1 MEIKKK
7 SEVSALEE
15 IKHIL
20 VVGLGKSGLSCI
32 DYLTKQ
38 IKFKKKLFKIS
49 VYDKNKTVKEQ
60 RSLLKDLDIKEVYSG
75 DIKFEFID
83 KKSHV
88 FLSPGVSPA
97 EVNKFNQ
104 KFSIIND
111 ISLFLEHLSDNSN
124 NLKVI
129 GITGTNGKTTT
140 CLFLEHLLIKAG
152 YKARASGNIG
162 NSPLDLIGKLESLEV
177 VVLEISSF
185 QLNPFKKNGFPG
197 KKIDVGVFLNFTE
210 DHLDMHVSIDD
221 YLQSKLALLKSSKR
235 RVINQALMKKL
246 PKRFKDITFM
256 HSDGG
261 NIKKECSYKISQE
274 KYVICSVEDS
284 KFIINNNNFKVCI
297 KESKLL
303 GNHNELNIAAA
314 FAAFRCLDISFSNYQ
329 DVIKSFNGAPH
340 RIEWIR
346 DVNGIKFYNDS
357 KATNV
362 ASTIAAL
369 QFFKDKN
376 IFLIAGGDSKRLS
389 MEPLKKYLN
398 KNVSHLFLIG
408 KDALVIKK
416 IFVKLNNLKI
426 SICKDLTVA
435 VSEAFDHA
443 TVGDIILLSPSCSSH
458 DMYQNYIERG
468 EHFNKIVRSLK
479 N

>member
-1 MEIKKK
+1 MDIKKISQSPTLK
-7 SEVSALEE
+7 E
-15 IKHIL
+15 IEHIL

-32 DYLTKQ
+32 NYLTKRTE
-38 IKFKKKLFKIS
+38 FKKTLFKIS

-60 RSLLKDLDIKEVYSG
+60 KNLLKNHDIKEFFTG

-83 KKSHV
+83 KKSHI
-88 FLSPGVSPA
+88 FLSPGVRSS

-111 ISLFLEHLSDNSN
+111 ISLFLEHLSNDSN

-129 GITGTNGKTTT
+129 GVTGTNGKTTT
-140 CLFLEHLLIKAG
+140 CLFLEHLLIKSG
-152 YKARASGNIG
+152 YKAKASGNLG
-162 NSPLDLIGKLESLEV
+162 NSPLDLIGKLKDLEV

-197 KKIDVGVFLNFTE
+197 KEIDIGVFLNFTE
-210 DHLDMHVSIDD
+210 DHLDMHISMDD

-235 RVINQALMKKL
+235 QVINASLLKKI
-246 PKRFKDITFM
+246 PKKFKDITFM
-256 HSDGG
+256 HRD
-261 NIKKECSYKISQE
+261 KKDTENQISEKISKE
-274 KYVICSVEDS
+274 EYIICSIKNT
-284 KFIINNNNFKVCI
+284 KFISNNKDFEVSI

-303 GNHNELNIAAA
+303 GDHNELNIAAA

-329 DVIKSFNGAPH
+329 DVITSFNGAPH
-340 RIEWIR
+340 RIEWVREI
-346 DVNGIKFYNDS
+346 NGIKFYNDS
-357 KATNV
+357 KATNA
-362 ASTIAAL
+362 ASTVAAL
-369 QFFKDKN
+369 QFFKGKN
-376 IFLIAGGDSKRLS
+376 VFLIAGGDSKQLS

-398 KNVSHLFLIG
+398 KNVRHLFLIG

-416 IFVKLNNLKI
+416 IFEKLNNMKI
-426 SICKDLTVA
+426 SICNDLVA
-435 VSEAFDHA
+435 AVNEAFDQA
-443 TVGDIILLSPSCSSH
+443 STGDIILLSPSCSSH

-468 EHFNKIVRSLK
+468 EHFNKIVRSLR

>member
-1 MEIKKK
+1 M
-7 SEVSALEE
+7 
-15 IKHIL
+15 
-20 VVGLGKSGLSCI
+20 
-32 DYLTKQ
+32 
-38 IKFKKKLFKIS
+38 
-49 VYDKNKTVKEQ
+49 
-60 RSLLKDLDIKEVYSG
+60 
-75 DIKFEFID
+75 
-83 KKSHV
+83 
-88 FLSPGVSPA
+88 
-97 EVNKFNQ
+97 
-104 KFSIIND
+104 
-111 ISLFLEHLSDNSN
+111 
-124 NLKVI
+124 
-129 GITGTNGKTTT
+129 
-140 CLFLEHLLIKAG
+140 
-152 YKARASGNIG
+152 
-162 NSPLDLIGKLESLEV
+162 
-177 VVLEISSF
+177 
-185 QLNPFKKNGFPG
+185 
-197 KKIDVGVFLNFTE
+197 
-210 DHLDMHVSIDD
+210 
-221 YLQSKLALLKSSKR
+221 
-235 RVINQALMKKL
+235 
-246 PKRFKDITFM
+246 
-256 HSDGG
+256 
-261 NIKKECSYKISQE
+261 
-274 KYVICSVEDS
+274 
-284 KFIINNNNFKVCI
+284 CI

-408 KDALVIKK
+408 KDAFVIKK

-435 VSEAFDHA
+435 VIEAFDHA

-458 DMYQNYIERG
+458 DMYQNYVERG

>member
-197 KKIDVGVFLNFTE
+197 KKIDIGVFLNFTE

-235 RVINQALMKKL
+235 HVINQALMKKI
-246 PKRFKDITFM
+246 PKWFKDITFM
-256 HSDGG
+256 HSDEG
-261 NIKKECSYKISQE
+261 NIKNECSDEISQE

-284 KFIINNNNFKVCI
+284 KFIINNNFKVCI

-389 MEPLKKYLN
+389 MEPLKRYLN
-398 KNVSHLFLIG
+398 ENVSHLFLIG

>member
-1 MEIKKK
+1 MEIKKN
-7 SEVSALEE
+7 SEPSALEE

-20 VVGLGKSGLSCI
+20 VVGLGKSGLSCV

-60 RSLLKDLDIKEVYSG
+60 RSLLKDLDIKDVYSG

-83 KKSHV
+83 KKSHI

-111 ISLFLEHLSDNSN
+111 ISLFLEHLSNNSN

-152 YKARASGNIG
+152 YKAKASGNIG
-162 NSPLDLIGKLESLEV
+162 NSPLDLIGKLEGLEV

-235 RVINQALMKKL
+235 QVINEALLKKV
-246 PKRFKDITFM
+246 PKGFIDITFM

-261 NIKKECSYKISQE
+261 DIKTEFSEKISQE
-274 KYVICSVEDS
+274 KYIICSIEDS
-284 KFIINNNNFKVCI
+284 KYIINNSDFEVCI

-329 DVIKSFNGAPH
+329 DVIKSFNSAPH

-408 KDALVIKK
+408 RDALVIKK
-416 IFVKLNNLKI
+416 IFAKLNNLKI
-426 SICKDLTVA
+426 SICNDLAVA
-435 VSEAFDHA
+435 VTEAFDHA
-443 TVGDIILLSPSCSSH
+443 TNGDIILLSPSCSSH

>member
-1 MEIKKK
+1 MDIKKT
-7 SEVSALEE
+7 SQSSTLRE
-15 IKHIL
+15 IEHIL
-20 VVGLGKSGLSCI
+20 IVGLGKSGLSCVN
-32 DYLTKQ
+32 YLTKQ
-38 IKFKKKLFKIS
+38 IEFKKKLFEIS
-49 VYDKNKTVKEQ
+49 VYDKNKIVKEQ
-60 RSLLKDLDIKEVYSG
+60 KNLLKNHDIKEFFTG

-83 KKSHV
+83 KKSHI
-88 FLSPGVSPA
+88 FLSPGVSPT

-111 ISLFLEHLSDNSN
+111 ISLFLEHLSNNSN

-140 CLFLEHLLIKAG
+140 CLFLEHLLIKSG
-152 YKARASGNIG
+152 YKAKASGNLG
-162 NSPLDLIGKLESLEV
+162 NSPLDLIGKLRDLEV

-197 KKIDVGVFLNFTE
+197 KEIDVGVFLNFTE
-210 DHLDMHVSIDD
+210 DHLDVHVSMVN

-235 RVINQALMKKL
+235 QVINASLLKKI
-246 PKRFKDITFM
+246 PKRFNDITFM
-256 HSDGG
+256 HKDEKYTE
-261 NIKKECSYKISQE
+261 NQILEKISKE
-274 KYVICSVEDS
+274 KYIICSIKNS
-284 KFIINNNNFKVCI
+284 KFIINNNDFEVCI
-297 KESKLL
+297 KESKLS
-303 GNHNELNIAAA
+303 GDHNELNIAAA
-314 FAAFRCLDISFSNYQ
+314 FAAFRCLDTTFSNYH
-329 DVIKSFNGAPH
+329 DVITSFNMAPY
-340 RIEWIR
+340 RIECIR

-376 IFLIAGGDSKRLS
+376 VFLIAGGDSKQLS

-398 KNVSHLFLIG
+398 KNVPHLFLIG

-416 IFVKLNNLKI
+416 IFEKLNNLKI
-426 SICKDLTVA
+426 SICNDLAVA
-435 VSEAFDHA
+435 VNEAFDLA
-443 TVGDIILLSPSCSSH
+443 AVGDIILLSPSCSSH

>member
-1 MEIKKK
+1 MDIKKT
-7 SEVSALEE
+7 SQSSTLRE
-15 IKHIL
+15 IEHIL
-20 VVGLGKSGLSCI
+20 IVGLGKSGLSCVN
-32 DYLTKQ
+32 YLTKQ
-38 IKFKKKLFKIS
+38 IEFKKKLFEIS
-49 VYDKNKTVKEQ
+49 VYDKNKIVKEQ
-60 RSLLKDLDIKEVYSG
+60 KNLLKNHDIKEFFTG

-83 KKSHV
+83 KKSHI

-111 ISLFLEHLSDNSN
+111 ISLFLEHLSNNSN

-197 KKIDVGVFLNFTE
+197 KEIDVGVFLNFTE

-235 RVINQALMKKL
+235 QVINEALLKKV
-246 PKRFKDITFM
+246 PKGFIDITFM

-261 NIKKECSYKISQE
+261 DIKTEFSEKITQE
-274 KYVICSVEDS
+274 KYIICSIEDS
-284 KFIINNNNFKVCI
+284 KFIINNNDFEVCI

-329 DVIKSFNGAPH
+329 NVIKSFNGAPH

-369 QFFKDKN
+369 EFFKDKN

-416 IFVKLNNLKI
+416 IFLKLNNLKI
-426 SICKDLTVA
+426 FICKDLTVA
-435 VSEAFDHA
+435 VTEAFDHA

-458 DMYQNYIERG
+458 DMYQNYVERG

>member
-1 MEIKKK
+1 MEIKKIL
-7 SEVSALEE
+7 EVSALKE

-20 VVGLGKSGLSCI
+20 VVGLGKSGLSCV

-38 IKFKKKLFKIS
+38 IEFKKKLFKIS
-49 VYDKNKTVKEQ
+49 VYDKNKTVNEQ
-60 RSLLKDLDIKEVYSG
+60 RSLLKGLDIKDIYSG

-83 KKSHV
+83 KKSHI
-88 FLSPGVSPA
+88 FLSPGVSPV

-111 ISLFLEHLSDNSN
+111 ISLFLEHLSNNSN

-152 YKARASGNIG
+152 YKAKASGNIG
-162 NSPLDLIGKLESLEV
+162 NSPLDLISKLDDLEV

-197 KKIDVGVFLNFTE
+197 KEIDVGVFLNFTE
-210 DHLDMHVSIDD
+210 DHLDMHISIDD

-235 RVINQALMKKL
+235 HVINGDLLKKL
-246 PKRFKDITFM
+246 PKRFKDITFI
-256 HSDGG
+256 HSDAYD
-261 NIKKECSYKISQE
+261 IHTEFSEKISQE
-274 KYVICSVEDS
+274 KYIICSIGDS
-284 KFIINNNNFKVCI
+284 KFIINNDFEVCI

-329 DVIKSFNGAPH
+329 DVIKSFNSAPH

-416 IFVKLNNLKI
+416 IFAKLNNLKI
-426 SICKDLTVA
+426 FICNDLAVA
-435 VSEAFDHA
+435 VNEAFDHA
-443 TVGDIILLSPSCSSH
+443 TARDIILLSPSCSSH

-468 EHFNKIVRSLK
+468 EHFNKIVHSLK

>member
-1 MEIKKK
+1 MDIKKT
-7 SEVSALEE
+7 SQSSTLRE
-15 IKHIL
+15 IEHIL
-20 VVGLGKSGLSCI
+20 IVGLGKSGLSCVN
-32 DYLTKQ
+32 YLTKQ
-38 IKFKKKLFKIS
+38 IEFKKKLFEIS
-49 VYDKNKTVKEQ
+49 VYDKNKIGKEQ
-60 RSLLKDLDIKEVYSG
+60 KNLLKNHDIKEFFTG

-83 KKSHV
+83 KKSHI

-111 ISLFLEHLSDNSN
+111 ISLFLEHLSNNSN

-140 CLFLEHLLIKAG
+140 CLFLEHLLTKAG
-152 YKARASGNIG
+152 YNAKASGNIG

-221 YLQSKLALLKSSKR
+221 YLKSKLALLKSSKR
-235 RVINQALMKKL
+235 QVINGVLLKKV
-246 PKRFKDITFM
+246 PERFKDITFM
-256 HSDGG
+256 HSDRGD
-261 NIKKECSYKISQE
+261 IKTEFSEKISHE
-274 KYVICSVEDS
+274 KYIICTIEDS
-284 KFIINNNNFKVCI
+284 KFIINNNDFEVCI

-329 DVIKSFNGAPH
+329 DVIKSFNSSPH

-416 IFVKLNNLKI
+416 IFLKLNNLKI

-435 VSEAFDHA
+435 VTEAFDHA
-443 TVGDIILLSPSCSSH
+443 TNGDIILLSPSCSSH
-458 DMYQNYIERG
+458 DMYQNYVERG
-468 EHFNKIVRSLK
+468 EHLTK
-479 N
+479 

>member
-1 MEIKKK
+1 MDIKKT
-7 SEVSALEE
+7 SQSSTLRE
-15 IKHIL
+15 IEHIL
-20 VVGLGKSGLSCI
+20 IVGLGKSGLSCVN
-32 DYLTKQ
+32 YLTKQ
-38 IKFKKKLFKIS
+38 IEFKKKLFEIS
-49 VYDKNKTVKEQ
+49 VYDKNKIVKEQ
-60 RSLLKDLDIKEVYSG
+60 KNLLKNHDIKEFFTG

-83 KKSHV
+83 KKSHI
-88 FLSPGVSPA
+88 FLSPGVSPT

-111 ISLFLEHLSDNSN
+111 ISLFLEHLSNNSN

-152 YKARASGNIG
+152 YKAKASGNIG

-235 RVINQALMKKL
+235 QVINGALLKKV
-246 PKRFKDITFM
+246 PERFKDITFM
-256 HSDGG
+256 HSDGVDI
-261 NIKKECSYKISQE
+261 NTEFSEKISQE
-274 KYVICSVEDS
+274 KYIICTIEDS
-284 KFIINNNNFKVCI
+284 KFIINNNDFEVCI

-329 DVIKSFNGAPH
+329 DVIKSFNSAPH

-389 MEPLKKYLN
+389 IEPLKKYLN

-416 IFVKLNNLKI
+416 IFAKLNNLKI
-426 SICKDLTVA
+426 SICNDLADA
-435 VSEAFDHA
+435 VTEAFGHA